1 MAKKLLF
8 PDDVLDQLRRRYER
22 SHRMWLGSGGDWPL
36 SVTLGDPTERD
47 AAGHAEHV
55 RDWIAAWSGW
65 RGGVLRWNEVRWP
78 RLGTQVLPVRLELE
92 SPELVATLIGQ
103 APRFTRASARRDELV
118 HRWPMLAGTPTIER
132 QFDVL
137 ADYPEVEY
145 RRLVE
150 LLSWLVEHPSSN
162 YALRQLPIEGIDT
175 KWIEKSRRALV
186 AELLQA
192 ICDGPP
198 SGDFYDI
205 CGLRRPHHRVRLMV
219 LCRHLREV
227 TAGLRDLETPLP
239 ELQRLPLAPLR
250 VLIVENLE
258 SGLSLPDIPG
268 TVAIVK
274 LGASV
279 GVLGSVP
286 WLRGLASLYWGDID
300 TYGLAILN
308 HARAALGNVESIL
321 MDEPTLLAHRSL
333 WGCESRPYPEAE
345 LASLTAP
352 ELALLNDLR
361 SNRWGQG
368 VRLEQERIPWNHAV
382 DALLRAC
389 NDTEP
394 LTVP

>member
-8 PDDVLDQLRRRYER
+8 PEDALDQLGRRYQR
-22 SHRMWLGSGGDWPL
+22 SHHRWLASGGDWPL
-36 SVTLGDPTERD
+36 SVTLGDLTERD
-47 AAGHAEHV
+47 AIGHAEHIRHWV
-55 RDWIAAWSGW
+55 GAWSAW
-65 RGGVLRWNEVRWP
+65 TGGVVRWNEVQWP
-78 RLGTQVLPVRLELE
+78 RLGTQMLPARLDLE

-103 APRFTRASARRDELV
+103 APRFIRARARHDDLV
-118 HRWPMLAGTPTIER
+118 RRWPRLVGSPTIER

-162 YALRQLPIEGIDT
+162 HAVRQLPIEGIDT

-192 ICDGPP
+192 ISDAPLD
-198 SGDFYDI
+198 GDFYDI

-219 LCRHLREV
+219 LCRDLREV
-227 TAGLRDLETPLP
+227 TGGLRDLETPLP
-239 ELQRLPLAPLR
+239 DLQRLRLAASR

-258 SGLSLPDIPG
+258 SGLSLPDIAG
-268 TVAIVK
+268 TVAFVK

-279 GVLGSVP
+279 GVLGAVP
-286 WLRGLASLYWGDID
+286 WIRGLACLYWGDID

-308 HARAALGNVESIL
+308 QARAALRNVESVL

-345 LASLTAP
+345 LASLTIP

-361 SNRWGQG
+361 SNRWGQS
-368 VRLEQERIPWNHAV
+368 VRLEQERIPWSHAV

-389 NDTEP
+389 SRADP
-394 LTVP
+394 LVP